1 MGNVYSM
8 KPTWSA
14 RNAINAA
21 TFSAINTPS
30 QSVYFSSLNTS
41 HVTSMLRHISK
52 NIHSS
57 DDLMILGFQVLT
69 FKTLKSRGMTL
80 PRLQQSQIISETPS
94 SNNFYTPLRNAFPK
108 FKAFFVQFNSRKE
121 RKSQNKR
128 KKITKLKSFD
138 IRR

>member
-8 KPTWSA
+8 KPKWSA

-57 DDLMILGFQVLT
+57 DDLMILVLT

-108 FKAFFVQFNSRKE
+108 FKAFFVQINSRKE

>member
-8 KPTWSA
+8 KPKWSA

-21 TFSAINTPS
+21 MFSAINTPS
-30 QSVYFSSLNTS
+30 QSVYFSSLNTC
-41 HVTSMLRHISK
+41 SMLRHISK

-108 FKAFFVQFNSRKE
+108 FKAFFVQINSRKVE
-121 RKSQNKR
+121 K
-128 KKITKLKSFD
+128 F
-138 IRR
+138 

>member
-8 KPTWSA
+8 KPKWSA

-69 FKTLKSRGMTL
+69 FKTLSRDLYT
-80 PRLQQSQIISETPS
+80 SEWS
-94 SNNFYTPLRNAFPK
+94 ENFNLVTAG
-108 FKAFFVQFNSRKE
+108 
-121 RKSQNKR
+121 
-128 KKITKLKSFD
+128 
-138 IRR
+138 